1 MKNLLQ
7 CFQITAPHKIQVR
20 YIMLLITALYLF
32 NFHVNDIW
40 TPNES
45 FYAESVREMFET
57 GNFIDIQY
65 NYRPR
70 YNKPPLTYWAIA
82 LSSSIFGLNEFGIR
96 LPIILMALGSIW
108 LTYLLGK
115 KLYSP
120 KAGLYAM
127 CIMAVSVQLI
137 AVKQYASPEVPLT
150 FFFTLTMYWFIRAY
164 TENRNK
170 YYYLAYIALGLTVL
184 TKGYPYIIVIGGII
198 GFYLLLDNQFNLKVW
213 FKKLLQIK
221 LHIGLPIVLIIG
233 LSWVIYMYLTYGQD
247 FWEIFQ
253 HETFE
258 RAFTRD
264 EKSMRPFFYV
274 EVISWTILPYSLAFF
289 VALGYYLFNY
299 KNIRKEL
306 GFAFSWFLV
315 MFIIFTAAKGKIPT
329 YFIQAHPPMA
339 LILTAFLINKP
350 DISKPF
356 RLIKQY
362 SFLLPGLIILG
373 ASFALVYIFSL
384 SVIWYTVP
392 LLSSVL
398 IFSILRHHR
407 KNEVQS
413 QMIAVPFYA
422 IIGAYILLGAY
433 LKPLEQFRPYKGIG
447 EIINSNEN
455 IDKDTPLQIDG
466 TLIHNMPFYA
476 ERKVIRQDTLV
487 NIIQYTQ
494 PTLALIREE
503 HMNEFKDV
511 EVLWEGY
518 IYDFASES
526 QFAKF
531 IKASLKAEKGDYSDF
546 AVFKL
551 IYRQ

>member
-1 MKNLLQ
+1 MKQLLQ
-7 CFQITAPHKIQVR
+7 CFQFTAPHKTQVR
-20 YIMLLITALYLF
+20 YLMLLITVLYLF

-45 FYAESVREMFET
+45 FYAESVREMFES

-96 LPIILMALGSIW
+96 LPMIIMALGSIW

-115 KLYSP
+115 KLYGP
-120 KAGLYAM
+120 KGGLYAM

-150 FFFTLTMYWFIRAY
+150 FFFTLTMYWFIKAY

-170 YYYLAYIALGLTVL
+170 YYYLAYVALGLTVL
-184 TKGYPYIIVIGGII
+184 TKGYPYIVVIGGIV
-198 GFYLLLDNQFNLKVW
+198 GFHLLLDSQFHLKVW
-213 FKKLLQIK
+213 FKKLLHIK
-221 LHIGLPIVLIIG
+221 LHIGIPIVLIIG
-233 LSWVIYMYLTYGQD
+233 LSWVIYMYFTYGQD

-274 EVISWTILPYSLAFF
+274 EVISWSILPYSLAFF

-299 KNIRKEL
+299 KNIRKEI
-306 GFAFSWFLV
+306 GFAFSWFVV

-339 LILTAFLINKP
+339 LILTAFLINKTQL
-350 DISKPF
+350 SKPLNF
-356 RLIKQY
+356 IRLY
-362 SFLLPGLIILG
+362 SFLLPSLLILG
-373 ASFALVYIFSL
+373 ASFVLVYLFSL
-384 SVIWYTVP
+384 SILWYIVP
-392 LLSSVL
+392 LLISIL
-398 IFSILRHHR
+398 IFLLLRKKR
-407 KNEVQS
+407 ENKIQS
-413 QMIAVPFYA
+413 QMIAIPFYA
-422 IIGAYILLGAY
+422 IIGVYILLGAY
-433 LKPLEQFRPYKGIG
+433 LKPLESFRPYKEIG
-447 EIINSNEN
+447 EIINSNPN
-455 IDKDTPLQIDG
+455 ISKNTPLQIDG
-466 TLIHNMPFYA
+466 TLIQNMPFYA
-476 ERKVIRQDTLV
+476 ERKVIRQDTLN
-487 NIIQYTQ
+487 NIIQYTE
-494 PTLALIREE
+494 PTLALLREE
-503 HMNEFKDV
+503 HINEFKDA
-511 EVLWEGY
+511 EILWEGH

-531 IKASLKAEKGDYSDF
+531 IKASLKAEKGDHSDF
-546 AVFKL
+546 AIFKL
-551 IYRQ
+551 IYRP

>member
-1 MKNLLQ
+1 M
-7 CFQITAPHKIQVR
+7 
-20 YIMLLITALYLF
+20 F

-45 FYAESVREMFET
+45 FYAESVREMFES

-82 LSSSIFGLNEFGIR
+82 LSSFVFGLNEFGIR

-115 KLYSP
+115 KLYCP

-150 FFFTLTMYWFIRAY
+150 FFFTLTMYWFIKAY

-170 YYYLAYIALGLTVL
+170 YYYLAYVALGLTVL

-299 KNIRKEL
+299 KNIRKEI

-350 DISKPF
+350 DLSKRF

-373 ASFALVYIFSL
+373 ASFALVYLFSL
-384 SVIWYTVP
+384 SVIWYIVP
-392 LLSSVL
+392 LLSSIL
-398 IFSILRHHR
+398 IFSILKHNRD
-407 KNEVQS
+407 NEVQS
-413 QMIAVPFYA
+413 QMIVVPFYA
-422 IIGAYILLGAY
+422 IIGVYILLGAY
-433 LKPLEQFRPYKGIG
+433 LKPLESFRPYKSIG
-447 EIINSNEN
+447 KIINSNEG

-476 ERKVIRQDTLV
+476 ERKVIRQDTLD
-487 NIIQYTQ
+487 NIIQYAD

-503 HMNEFKDV
+503 HMNEFNDA
-511 EVLWEGY
+511 EILWEGY

-551 IYRQ
+551 IYRK

>member
-1 MKNLLQ
+1 MKKITSLL
-7 CFQITAPHKIQVR
+7 FFEASHKQQLR
-20 YIMLLITALYLF
+20 FLITVIALFYF
-32 NFHVNDIW
+32 YNFSVNDIW

-45 FYAESVREMFET
+45 FYAESVREMFES
-57 GNFIDIQY
+57 GDFVDIQY

-96 LPIILMALGSIW
+96 LPMILMALGSIW

-115 KLYSP
+115 KIYGP

-127 CIMAVSVQLI
+127 CIMGVSVQLI

-150 FFFTLTMYWFIRAY
+150 FFFTLTMYWFIRAH
-164 TENRNK
+164 TEKRNK
-170 YYYLAYIALGLTVL
+170 YYYLAYVALGLTAL
-184 TKGYPYIIVIGGII
+184 TKGYPYIVVIGGIV
-198 GFYLLLDNQFNLKVW
+198 GLYLLLDSQFNIKVW

-221 LHIGLPIVLIIG
+221 LHIGIPIVLIIG
-233 LSWVIYMYLTYGQD
+233 LSWVIYMYFTYGQD

-258 RAFTRD
+258 RAFTRN
-264 EKSMRPFFYV
+264 EKSMRPFFYL
-274 EVISWTILPYSLAFF
+274 EVISWSILPYSLAFF

-299 KNIRKEL
+299 RSMRKEI
-306 GFAFSWFLV
+306 GFAFSWFIV

-350 DISKPF
+350 QLSKPF
-356 RLIKQY
+356 NFIRLY
-362 SFLLPGLIILG
+362 SFLLPSLLILG
-373 ASFALVYIFSL
+373 ASFVLVYLFSL
-384 SVIWYTVP
+384 SVAWYIVP
-392 LLSSVL
+392 LLVSIL
-398 IFSILRHHR
+398 IFYLLRNKR
-407 KNEVQS
+407 EDKVQS
-413 QMIAVPFYA
+413 QMIAIPFYA
-422 IIGAYILLGAY
+422 IIGVYILLGAY
-433 LKPLEQFRPYKGIG
+433 LKPLESFRPYKSIG
-447 EIINSNEN
+447 EIIRSNES
-455 IDKDTPLQIDG
+455 IDEKTPLQIDG

-476 ERKVIRQDTLV
+476 ERKIIRQDTLD
-487 NIIQYTQ
+487 NIIQYAK

-503 HMNEFKDV
+503 HMNEFTDA
-511 EVLWEGY
+511 EILWEGY

-546 AVFKL
+546 AIFKL

>member
-1 MKNLLQ
+1 MKNLLHSIQ
-7 CFQITAPHKIQVR
+7 FTAPHKTQVR
-20 YIMLLITALYLF
+20 YLMLLIAVLYLF

-45 FYAESVREMFET
+45 FYAESVREMFES

-82 LSSSIFGLNEFGIR
+82 LSSAIFGLNEFGIR
-96 LPIILMALGSIW
+96 LPMILMALGSIW

-115 KLYSP
+115 KLYGP

-164 TENRNK
+164 TENKNK
-170 YYYLAYIALGLTVL
+170 YYYLAYVALGLTVL

-198 GFYLLLDNQFNLKVW
+198 GFYLLLDSQFNLKVW

-221 LHIGLPIVLIIG
+221 LHIGIPIVLVIG
-233 LSWVIYMYLTYGQD
+233 LSWVIYMYFTYGQD
-247 FWEIFQ
+247 FWRIFQ

-289 VALGYYLFNY
+289 VALGYYLFSY
-299 KNIRKEL
+299 KNIRKEI
-306 GFAFSWFLV
+306 GFAFSWFIV

-350 DISKPF
+350 KLNKPF
-356 RLIKQY
+356 ELIRLY
-362 SFLLPGLIILG
+362 SFLLPALLILG
-373 ASFALVYIFSL
+373 ASFALVYLFSL
-384 SVIWYTVP
+384 SIIWYIVP
-392 LLSSVL
+392 LLVSIL
-398 IFSILRHHR
+398 IFYLLRNNSED
-407 KNEVQS
+407 KTQS
-413 QMIAVPFYA
+413 QMIAIPFYA
-422 IIGAYILLGAY
+422 IIGVYLLLGAY
-433 LKPLEQFRPYKGIG
+433 LKPLELFRPYKNIG
-447 EIINSNEN
+447 EIIKSNEN
-455 IDKDTPLQIDG
+455 IAGDTPLQIDG

-476 ERKVIRQDTLV
+476 ERKVIRQDTLI
-487 NIIQYTQ
+487 NIIQYTE
-494 PTLALIREE
+494 PILALIREE
-503 HMNEFKDV
+503 HMSEFTGA

-546 AVFKL
+546 AIFKL
-551 IYRQ
+551 IYRP